1 MEWFATLMGDD
12 VDGRRQYIEELRHF
26 AKNLNV

>member
-12 VDGRRQYIEELRHF
+12 VGGRRQYIEEFGHF
-26 AKNLNV
+26 AKNLDV